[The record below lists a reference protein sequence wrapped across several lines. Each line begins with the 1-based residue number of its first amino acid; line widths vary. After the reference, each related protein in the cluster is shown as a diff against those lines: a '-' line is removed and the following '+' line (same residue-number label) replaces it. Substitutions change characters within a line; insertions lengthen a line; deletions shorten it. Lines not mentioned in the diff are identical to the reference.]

1 MQTRLST
8 LESSSDVAV
17 YALDETSIS
26 IESTNYYSWSP
37 VGHPPILEKNGSH
50 KGLRLVG
57 STSILNDMHTVVDVY
72 SSRDSINSK
81 SIQAH
86 MIHLMDIN
94 PNKKV
99 VIFLDNAKPHK
110 SLAMQQFY
118 IDNKDKLEPIFLPKY
133 SPMMNPQE
141 HIWRHYKAVLYKPGA
156 RKDIYELTIDTKKI
170 FDELNSNK
178 NKLHSLAYAR
188 NYLL

>member
-1 MQTRLST
+1 MQNKLST

-72 SSRDSINSK
+72 SSRDSITSK
-81 SIQAH
+81 SIQSH

-170 FDELNSNK
+170 FDELNSDK

>member
-1 MQTRLST
+1 MQNKLSI

-26 IESTNYYSWSP
+26 IESVNHYSWSP
-37 VGHPPILEKNGSH
+37 IGHPPILEKNGSH

-72 SSRDSINSK
+72 SSRDSITSK
-81 SIQAH
+81 SIQSH

-170 FDELNSNK
+170 FDELNSDK

>member
-1 MQTRLST
+1 MQNKLST

-50 KGLRLVG
+50 DGLRLVG

-72 SSRDSINSK
+72 SSQDSINSK
-81 SIQAH
+81 CIQSH

-141 HIWRHYKAVLYKPGA
+141 HIWRHYKAVLYKPSA

-170 FDELNSNK
+170 FDELNSDK

>member
-1 MQTRLST
+1 
-8 LESSSDVAV
+8 
-17 YALDETSIS
+17 
-26 IESTNYYSWSP
+26 
-37 VGHPPILEKNGSH
+37 
-50 KGLRLVG
+50 
-57 STSILNDMHTVVDVY
+57 
-72 SSRDSINSK
+72 
-81 SIQAH
+81 

-141 HIWRHYKAVLYKPGA
+141 HIWRHYKAVLYKPSA

-170 FDELNSNK
+170 FDELNSDK

>member
-1 MQTRLST
+1 
-8 LESSSDVAV
+8 
-17 YALDETSIS
+17 
-26 IESTNYYSWSP
+26 
-37 VGHPPILEKNGSH
+37 
-50 KGLRLVG
+50 
-57 STSILNDMHTVVDVY
+57 
-72 SSRDSINSK
+72 
-81 SIQAH
+81 

-156 RKDIYELTIDTKKI
+156 RKDIYELAVDTKKI
-170 FDELNSNK
+170 FDELNSDK